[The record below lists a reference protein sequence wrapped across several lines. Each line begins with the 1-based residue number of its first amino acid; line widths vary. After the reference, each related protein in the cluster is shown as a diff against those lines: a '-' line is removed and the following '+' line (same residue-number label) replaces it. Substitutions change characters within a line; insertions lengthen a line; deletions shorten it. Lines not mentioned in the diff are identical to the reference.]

1 MKGNMEKEQ
10 FNESEK
16 QFYQRLGKALR
27 DARRRANKSQS
38 QVAQSI
44 NVTFQQVQKYEK
56 AKNFPKEYRTMKMVE
71 SLGRDYETFK
81 KEYNVYT
88 GQ

>member
-56 AKNFPKEYRTMKMVE
+56 ATNFPKEYRTMKMVE

-81 KEYNVYT
+81 KEYNVYSS
-88 GQ
+88 